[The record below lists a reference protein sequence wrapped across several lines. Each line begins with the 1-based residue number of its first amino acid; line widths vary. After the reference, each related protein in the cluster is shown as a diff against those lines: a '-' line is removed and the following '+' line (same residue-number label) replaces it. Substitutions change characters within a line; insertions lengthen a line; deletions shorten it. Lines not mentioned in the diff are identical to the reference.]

1 MKKNKKI
8 LFLFGIFAGVVLTS
22 CEPISTNDEYI
33 PSLITPTGAPTLP
46 AYKLMISDKIDV
58 TSPTDNT
65 AIPAHLTKGDVD
77 FVIFDATNAQKV
89 LAKQGENAKYEFV
102 QMLTGGNFHL
112 LGFNKTEKDTP
123 KNKDNILG
131 FMPESTPGILFENIY
146 GSDLTFDL
154 SFNSIADLTPYLI
167 QMNTNYE
174 ISGEVV
180 DWAVVAEPA
189 NTQIQSK
196 LKEKGITN
204 FIDINLNAAF
214 KEKHADKWNKDYIC
228 QAGLFVKKE
237 FKEAH
242 SDVFESTIS
251 LLNEGINKLFADL
264 DGAFSEMTS
273 GDLSNAETFTNTFGF
288 NSAVIKG
295 VQGNN
300 STKNGFGVVP
310 TNVTFTVE
318 DINLFNSLLA

>member
-112 LGFNKTEKDTP
+112 LGFNKTENDVP
-123 KNKDNILG
+123 NNDDIIFG
-131 FMPESTPGILFENIY
+131 NIY
-146 GSDLTFDL
+146 GSDLTFDI

-237 FKEAH
+237 FK
-242 SDVFESTIS
+242 D
-251 LLNEGINKLFADL
+251 LLNNWETLRNQYCDLF
-264 DGAFSEMTS
+264 GY
-273 GDLSNAETFTNTFGF
+273 TFT
-288 NSAVIKG
+288 
-295 VQGNN
+295 QGTG
-300 STKNGFGVVP
+300 SISDLQTSKC
-310 TNVTFTVE
+310 NVDMNKRFLDDLESIVNVYRE
-318 DINLFNSLLA
+318 NAI